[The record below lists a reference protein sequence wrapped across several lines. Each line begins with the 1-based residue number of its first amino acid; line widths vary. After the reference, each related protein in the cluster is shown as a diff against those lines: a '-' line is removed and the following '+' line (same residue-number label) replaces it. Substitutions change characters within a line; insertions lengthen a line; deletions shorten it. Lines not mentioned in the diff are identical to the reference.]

1 VWGYPAESKV
11 FNPNI
16 GKLDP
21 KTVSC
26 YFIGYLD
33 KPKRFHFYC
42 PNRHTKFVEMRYA
55 IILEDGLIRG
65 STVSREISLEKWV
78 YVPTPM
84 IQELFFSILVD
95 VTPIV

>member
-1 VWGYPAESKV
+1 
-11 FNPNI
+11 
-16 GKLDP
+16 
-21 KTVSC
+21 
-26 YFIGYLD
+26 
-33 KPKRFHFYC
+33 
-42 PNRHTKFVEMRYA
+42 
-55 IILEDGLIRG
+55 LIRG